1 MSDLTEMNALKAP
14 SSSEEGVGGGASQR
28 KTLLRR
34 AAIMRSNLTEPERR
48 LWMALRDKRFKG
60 YKFRRQAIIGDRI
73 MDFFCP
79 AKGLVVELDGET
91 HDPASDLLR
100 DRRLLDATGFVAIR
114 FTNEDVM
121 RNLEGVLVA
130 LELALEG
137 QRDRWPDS
145 ATTTPQP
152 TPLKR
157 RGS

>member
-79 AKGLVVELDGET
+79 AKGLVVELDGVAAMVPHQPANGPHHIFRGVREPSPRVQV
-91 HDPASDLLR
+91 HDRAE
-100 DRRLLDATGFVAIR
+100 VAQER
-114 FTNEDVM
+114 TSH
-121 RNLEGVLVA
+121 A
-130 LELALEG
+130 
-137 QRDRWPDS
+137 
-145 ATTTPQP
+145 
-152 TPLKR
+152 
-157 RGS
+157 